1 MVRIQLNGFKIF
13 LIANF
18 LCIFATVDAQRR
30 ASGLVFNTPQY
41 KRSVKT
47 TQNLDG
53 VSGTKARAVPL
64 RMSLRTYCPMA
75 QDQKNEPSCA
85 AWATVYGA
93 MTIHH
98 AIQRQVNNRPDVD
111 KLAHSKA
118 FIFNQFCD
126 SSQCV
131 IGIEDIFQLLQKQ
144 GTCLASTFRNDIAIK
159 QKPDGVAKREAARFR
174 LDTFTT
180 VYDPDTI
187 ITVDKQI
194 MRLKR
199 ILADS
204 TPIIVGVALTQSFE
218 RNEKT
223 IWRLQPDDFIDTTK
237 IAAHALCL
245 IGYDDIDSTFELMNS
260 WGLAWGNSGFRKV
273 HYTDLIKVLL
283 CAYTLKP
290 HFETTTQTVEIA
302 LRRPFKYNE
311 IRVTQFEEVR
321 VQYDTKSNEYHT
333 LQRSWREGTGFQLAI
348 MSPPVGCY
356 VYAFGLNPAGETSIF
371 YEGVITT
378 NMIEKVIPEEGNQL
392 AIESGGSEYMC
403 LMFSNHPLSNFREK
417 IKKLQKPTLQ
427 NINEQI
433 QALFSDIIL
442 EKAVMT
448 TDRMGFLYS
457 KETDKATVVIL
468 KIN

>member
-1 MVRIQLNGFKIF
+1 MVHIQLNGFKIF

-18 LCIFATVDAQRR
+18 LCIFATVDAQHR
-30 ASGLVFNTPQY
+30 AAGLVFNTPQY

-64 RMSLRTYCPMA
+64 RMSLRGYCPMA
-75 QDQKNEPSCA
+75 QDQKSEPSCA

-98 AIQRQVNNRPDVD
+98 AIQRNVHNGPDVD

-131 IGIEDIFQLLQKQ
+131 VGIEDVFQLLQKQ
-144 GTCLASTFRNDIAIK
+144 GTCLASTFRNDVSIK
-159 QKPDGVAKREAARFR
+159 QKPDGIAIREAARFR
-174 LDTFTT
+174 LDTFTA
-180 VYDPDTI
+180 VYDPDTV
-187 ITVDKQI
+187 ITIDKQI
-194 MRLKR
+194 LRLKR
-199 ILADS
+199 LLADS
-204 TPIIVGVALTQSFE
+204 SPVIVGIALTQSFE

-223 IWRLQPDDFIDTTK
+223 TWRLQPDDFIDST
-237 IAAHALCL
+237 AGHALCL

-260 WGLAWGNSGFRKV
+260 WGLAWGNGGFRKV

-290 HFETTTQTVEIA
+290 HFETIAKTVEIA

-311 IRVTQFEEVR
+311 ISVAQFEEVR

-333 LQRSWREGTGFQLAI
+333 LQRSWSEGIGFRLAI
-348 MSPPVGCY
+348 ISPPMGCY
-356 VYAFGLNPAGETSIF
+356 VYAFGLNPTGETSIF
-371 YEGVITT
+371 YEGVM
-378 NMIEKVIPEEGNQL
+378 NVDMVEKVIPEEGNQL
-392 AIESGGSEYMC
+392 AIEGGGSEYMC
-403 LMFSNHPLSNFREK
+403 LMFSKHPLSNFSEK

-427 NINEQI
+427 NMNEQI

-442 EKAVMT
+442 KQTVMT
-448 TDRMGFLYS
+448 TDRMGFPYS

-468 KIN
+468 RIN